1 MAKKSATKASKASKA
16 ADPTPPPPPTEP
28 LEVVAPILFEHG
40 LPKAEVFRPLRY
52 LRDALEAAGR
62 PELEHANALLAIL
75 EPA

>member
-1 MAKKSATKASKASKA
+1 MAKKAAKQPP
-16 ADPTPPPPPTEP
+16 ADPAPVES
-28 LEVVAPILFEHG
+28 EEAQAPILFEHG

>member
-1 MAKKSATKASKASKA
+1 MAKKSASKPSA
-16 ADPTPPPPPTEP
+16 ATAPTPPPTPTETP
-28 LEVVAPILFEHG
+28 EAQGPVIFNHG
-40 LPKAEVFRPLRY
+40 LPKAEVFRPLRS

>member
-1 MAKKSATKASKASKA
+1 MARKSTPKPP
-16 ADPTPPPPPTEP
+16 ADP
-28 LEVVAPILFEHG
+28 APVESEEAQAPVIFEHG
-40 LPKAEVFRPLRY
+40 LPKAEVFRPLRC

>member
-1 MAKKSATKASKASKA
+1 MARKSAPQPPAEPA
-16 ADPTPPPPPTEP
+16 AEEAA
-28 LEVVAPILFEHG
+28 EVQAPVIFEHG
-40 LPKAEVFRPLRY
+40 LPKAEIYRPLRC

>member
-1 MAKKSATKASKASKA
+1 MARQSAPKTPAEPA
-16 ADPTPPPPPTEP
+16 AEEAA
-28 LEVVAPILFEHG
+28 EVQAPVIFEHG
-40 LPKAEVFRPLRY
+40 LHKAEIYRPLRC

>member
-1 MAKKSATKASKASKA
+1 MARKSTPKPPV
-16 ADPTPPPPPTEP
+16 DP
-28 LEVVAPILFEHG
+28 APVESEEAQAPVLFEHG
-40 LPKAEVFRPLRY
+40 LPQAEVFRPLRY

>member
-1 MAKKSATKASKASKA
+1 MQ
-16 ADPTPPPPPTEP
+16 
-28 LEVVAPILFEHG
+28 APVIFEHG
-40 LPKAEVFRPLRY
+40 LPKAEVFRPLRC

>member
-1 MAKKSATKASKASKA
+1 M
-16 ADPTPPPPPTEP
+16 
-28 LEVVAPILFEHG
+28 VAPILFEHG

>member
-1 MAKKSATKASKASKA
+1 MAKKAATKPP
-16 ADPTPPPPPTEP
+16 ADP
-28 LEVVAPILFEHG
+28 APVESEKVQAPVIFEHG